1 MSEEPSK
8 QTAPA
13 VNPADREKRLAV
25 RAGLFLALGLLLSG
39 IVVFVIG
46 KERMLFEKQ
55 MQYTGAFENVD
66 GLAIDSPVRLGGVT
80 AGRVTKVSFAPDLG
94 DKRVIVTMEVAQKFE
109 ARIRADSIA
118 RVTGR
123 GVLGDKAIDISL
135 GSSDQPVV
143 KNGGELHTGTS
154 GDISSLLK
162 ATGEI
167 IDNAVGITRD
177 LKSGVAAYTSPEIQK
192 DVVAVVKSARSLF
205 SEIETGNGA
214 VHTLVYDR
222 EVGLAAKTILREAS
236 QSAARFDDA
245 VQKVDSILGEI
256 KTGNGS
262 LHALLYDKK
271 VANAVA
277 EVGAAADELSQLV
290 HDAKTSKEG
299 AIYQLVYGD
308 AKSMLADL
316 GQASS
321 DIKTLTGKIKSGQGS
336 LGGLINDPT
345 VYEDLKEVLGNVKRN
360 RVLKELVRFSIS
372 NGENLGQIG
381 KPAAEKSGAQ
391 VK

>member
-1 MSEEPSK
+1 MSEEHS
-8 QTAPA
+8 A
-13 VNPADREKRLAV
+13 VNPQVREKRLAV
-25 RAGLFLALGLLLSG
+25 RAGVFLSMGLLLAG

-46 KERMLFEKQ
+46 KERMMFERQ
-55 MQYTGAFENVD
+55 IHYTGAFENVD
-66 GLAIDSPVRLGGVT
+66 GLAIDSPVRLGGVN
-80 AGRVTKVSFAPDLG
+80 AGRVTKISFAPDLG
-94 DKRVIVTMEVAQKFE
+94 DKRVIVTMEVADKFE
-109 ARIRADSIA
+109 ARIRGDSIA

-135 GSSDQPVV
+135 GSSSEPAVV
-143 KNGGELHTGTS
+143 DGGELKTGTS

-177 LKSGVAAYTSPEIQK
+177 LKVGIAAYTSPKIQS
-192 DVVAVVKSARSLF
+192 DVIAVVQTARSLL
-205 SEIETGNGA
+205 SEVEKGGGALHTLLYDKETGQ
-214 VHTLVYDR
+214 
-222 EVGLAAKTILREAS
+222 GLKSALASAA
-236 QSAARFDDA
+236 QSAVRFDSA
-245 VQKVDSILGEI
+245 VGKVDSILGEI
-256 KTGNGS
+256 KNGEGS

-277 EVGAAADELSQLV
+277 EVGSAADELSNLV
-290 HDAKTSKEG
+290 HDAKTSKDG

-316 GQASS
+316 GQASQ
-321 DIKTLTGKIKSGQGS
+321 DIKALTQKIKAGQGS

-372 NGENLGQIG
+372 NGEDLSRAGA
-381 KPAAEKSGAQ
+381 KAAASAP
-391 VK
+391 